1 MPAKERSRL
10 VPIVLI
16 VVVLV
21 VAGVGAGLLYYFTHS
36 SSSSG
41 RPTVQLGDNATVN
54 YIGFF
59 GSGPQTGRVFD
70 TSLYSVATNN
80 ATYPK
85 SLEFAMRSNVS
96 SYTPLAVH
104 VGPTTP
110 QSGYSLNGLSFIQV
124 VTGFWQ
130 GLLGLPGNQTSSVT
144 VPPALGYGSPDP
156 ACFRNLSL
164 TFSVPVMVTLTSSEF
179 STDFPGVTAAQGAQ
193 FPNPTYGWPV
203 YVVSAN
209 STRIVVVNQP
219 SPGWTSYPNGWP
231 VEVTA
236 VNATAITVT
245 NELTSANA
253 GLVAGH
259 SSQTVCSSNQYV
271 VSAVSAGAGTFT
283 QDYNKE
289 VVGQT
294 LIFVVTVVGVFP

>member
-1 MPAKERSRL
+1 MPPKERSRL
-10 VPIVLI
+10 VPILLI

-21 VAGVGAGLLYYFTHS
+21 VAGVGAGLLYYFTHPS
-36 SSSSG
+36 SSS
-41 RPTVQLGDNATVN
+41 RLTVQLGDNATVN

-59 GSGPQTGRVFD
+59 GSGPQTGKVFD
-70 TSLYSVATNN
+70 TSLYAVATNN

-85 SLEFAMRSNVS
+85 SLEFAMRSNES
-96 SYTPLAVH
+96 AYTPLAVH
-104 VGPTTP
+104 VGPYAP
-110 QSGYSLNGLSFIQV
+110 SGGYSLNGLSFITV

-130 GLLGLPGNQTSSVT
+130 GLLGLPGNQSSSVN
-144 VPPALGYGSPDP
+144 VPPALGYGAPDP
-156 ACFRNLSL
+156 SCYQNLTL
-164 TFSVPVMVTLTSSEF
+164 TFAVPAMLTLTSSQF
-179 STDFPGVTAAQGAQ
+179 STDYPGVTASQGAQ

-209 STRIVVVNQP
+209 ATRIVVQNQP
-219 SPGWTSYPNGWP
+219 RLGWTAHPNGWP
-231 VEVTA
+231 VVVTA
-236 VNATAITVT
+236 VNSTSITVT

-259 SSQTVCSSNQYV
+259 SSDTVCQSNQYI
-271 VSAVSAGAGTFT
+271 VSAVDPGAGTFT

-294 LIFVVTVVGVFP
+294 LIFVVTIVGIFP